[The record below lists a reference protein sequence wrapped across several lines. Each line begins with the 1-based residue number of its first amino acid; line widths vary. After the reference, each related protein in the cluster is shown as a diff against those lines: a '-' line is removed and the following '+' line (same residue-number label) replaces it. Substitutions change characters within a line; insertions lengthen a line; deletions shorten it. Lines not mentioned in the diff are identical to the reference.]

1 LADATQTDVD
11 EGARMLARHIAGEP
25 RAFEEIVSHF
35 GGSLYGYL
43 ARSGIERSQAEDL
56 FQDTFMRVHMS
67 ARSYD
72 SRYPFRVWFFTI
84 AHNLVR
90 SHFRKR
96 KVRRIMTGWFR
107 RSGGDAHADPQP
119 LDPADDSPGP
129 EVKTQARARVRWLAA
144 EMQHLPA
151 GPRNALLLTHV
162 EGFNQSEAAKILD
175 VPLPT
180 VKTWVRRGRLSL
192 VAALEARDTEHES

>member
-1 LADATQTDVD
+1 LADATQTEVD
-11 EGARMLARHIAGEP
+11 EGARMLARHIAGEA

-43 ARSGIERSQAEDL
+43 ARSGIERSTAEDL
-56 FQDTFMRVHMS
+56 FQDTFMRVHVS

-72 SRYPFRVWFFTI
+72 SGYPFRVWFFTI

-96 KVRRIMTGWFR
+96 KVRRIMTGWFK
-107 RSGGDAHADPQP
+107 RSGRDAHSDPRP

-129 EVKTQARARVRWLAA
+129 EAKTQARARVRWLAGA
-144 EMQHLPA
+144 MEHLPA
-151 GPRNALLLTHV
+151 GPRSALLLTQV
-162 EGFNQSEAAKILD
+162 EDFNQGEAAKILD
-175 VPLPT
+175 VPVAT

-192 VAALEARDTEHES
+192 VAALEAEDTERKS

>member
-1 LADATQTDVD
+1 MADATQTEVD
-11 EGARMLARHIAGEP
+11 EGARMLARHMAGEV

-43 ARSGIERSQAEDL
+43 ARSGIERSLAEDL
-56 FQDTFMRVHMS
+56 FQDTFMRVHVS

-107 RSGGDAHADPQP
+107 RSGGDAYSDPLP

-129 EVKTQARARVRWLAA
+129 DAMAQAKARLRWLAEA
-144 EMQHLPA
+144 MQKLPA
-151 GPRNALLLTHV
+151 GPRSALLLTQV
-162 EGFNQSEAAKILD
+162 EGFDQREAAKILD
-175 VPLPT
+175 VPSAT
-180 VKTWVRRGRLSL
+180 VKTWVRRGRLTL
-192 VAALEARDTEHES
+192 VAALEAKDTERKS